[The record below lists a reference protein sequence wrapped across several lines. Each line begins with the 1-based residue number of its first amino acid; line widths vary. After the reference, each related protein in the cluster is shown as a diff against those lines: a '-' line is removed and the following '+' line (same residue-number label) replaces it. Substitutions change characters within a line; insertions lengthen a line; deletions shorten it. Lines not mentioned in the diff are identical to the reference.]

1 MNPDPLDPQDVGF
14 QDTDLHKY
22 ADSRIRIQG
31 SFLPT
36 EKYQKKF
43 LLTKPKSE
51 PLKKRNY
58 KNIPISK
65 RFHLVL
71 AYK

>member
-36 EKYQKKF
+36 EKYQKKIF
-43 LLTKPKSE
+43 THKTQ
-51 PLKKRNY
+51 
-58 KNIPISK
+58 I
-65 RFHLVL
+65 
-71 AYK
+71 